1 MTALKIRK
9 DNKLLR
15 SAIVLLERKGRSEKD
30 GKPTGIWKEAARY
43 LSSGNV
49 TWPEVNVGRLARVGD
64 ATAVFVP
71 GKVLGTGNIEKKL
84 NVGAFSF
91 SASARSKIEK
101 AGGKTFTVE
110 DFVKKYPEGSGVAL
124 VK

>member
-9 DNKLLR
+9 SNKLLR
-15 SAIVLLERKGRSEKD
+15 SAIVLLEREARSEK
-30 GKPTGIWKEAARY
+30 TGIWRDAAKY
-43 LSSGNV
+43 LASGTV
-49 TWPEVNVGRLARVGD
+49 TWPEVNVARLARVGD
-64 ATAVFVP
+64 ASAVFVP

-91 SASARSKIEK
+91 SASARSKIEG
-101 AGGKTFTVE
+101 AGGKTFTIE
-110 DFVKKYPEGSGVAL
+110 EFVKKYPGGSGVAL

>member
-9 DNKLLR
+9 ANGLLR
-15 SAIVLLERKGRSEKD
+15 SSIVLLERSGRGEG
-30 GKPTGIWKEAARY
+30 GKIWKEAARY
-43 LSSGNV
+43 LASGTV
-49 TWPEVNVGRLARVGD
+49 TWPEVNVARLARLGE
-64 ATAVFVP
+64 ASAVFVP
-71 GKVLGTGNIEKKL
+71 GKVLGTGNLGKKL

-101 AGGKTFTVE
+101 AGGKVYTVE
-110 DFVKKYPEGSGVAL
+110 EFVKKYPEGSGVAL

>member
-1 MTALKIRK
+1 MTALKITK
-9 DNKLLR
+9 ANKLLR
-15 SAIVLLERKGRSEKD
+15 SSIVMLERKARS
-30 GKPTGIWKEAARY
+30 GKVGIWREAATY
-43 LSSGNV
+43 LSSGAA
-49 TWPEVNVGRLARVGD
+49 TWPEVNVGRLAKVGD

-91 SASARSKIEK
+91 SASAKSKIER
-101 AGGKTFTVE
+101 AGGKAFSVE
-110 DFVKKYPEGSGVAL
+110 EFVEKYPEGSGVAL

>member
-1 MTALKIRK
+1 MTALKIAK
-9 DNKLLR
+9 ANKLLR
-15 SAIVLLERKGRSEKD
+15 SSIVHLERKARS
-30 GKPTGIWKEAARY
+30 GKASIWRDAAGY
-43 LSSGNV
+43 LASGTA
-49 TWPEVNVGRLARVGD
+49 TWPEVNVGRLSNLGK

-71 GKVLGTGNIEKKL
+71 GKVLGSGTLEKKL

-91 SASARSKIEK
+91 SQSARLKIER

-110 DFVKKYPEGSGVAL
+110 EFVAKYPEGSGVAL

>member
-1 MTALKIRK
+1 MTALKITK
-9 DNKLLR
+9 ANKILR
-15 SAIVLLERKGRSEKD
+15 SSIVLLERKGRGE
-30 GKPTGIWKEAARY
+30 GGAIWRDAARY
-43 LSSGNV
+43 LSSGTV
-49 TWPEVNVGRLARVGD
+49 TWPEVNLARLARLGD

-101 AGGKTFTVE
+101 AGGKALTVE
-110 DFVKKYPEGSGVAL
+110 EFVKKYPEGSGVAL